1 MKTKVFKEKGQALIL
16 ITLAAV
22 GLFAIVG
29 LAIDGSAK
37 FSDRRHAQNAAD
49 TAAMAG
55 ALELSRNETPS
66 PDTWDIIAKNLAGVN
81 GYTGD
86 LVNNQVWAYKC
97 SDDPTTLARSGS
109 PVDCGPYDGSE
120 NYIQVVI
127 TSTVNTYFARVIGI
141 NQTHNTVNAVAYVSR
156 EEPFARGDSI
166 VALNPNPSCPGS
178 FTVGGSG
185 TINLTGGGMYINASS
200 DDCVWEQQGCNV
212 TVNITGNNW
221 AGEEASI
228 TSAGGSVDIDP
239 SCPEQIN
246 AAVSDGGSLY
256 DFPPEMPDEPAECDV
271 SQPGHW
277 TNNASYT
284 EYNSAGDLYTGLT
297 TLEPG
302 RYNEFP
308 PKTAGTNIV
317 YDHIRMIPGIYCV
330 NDSIKTVDKK
340 LWLEGIDV
348 TIYIRPGYKFSYE
361 GGTIDISATT
371 SGPYAGYVMIVAFNP
386 ADYEAGIPPEDCKID
401 GNTSN
406 AFTGTIFAP
415 YCELTINGASA
426 DTSYNAQ
433 IIAYEVKLNGNNTI
447 NFTYDPDVNRW
458 NKPQVGLMR

>member
-1 MKTKVFKEKGQALIL
+1 MKPKAVTEKGQALIL

-22 GLFAIVG
+22 GLFGVVG

-55 ALELSRNETPS
+55 ALELARDETPN
-66 PDTWDIIAKNLAGVN
+66 PETWNIIAKNVAEIN
-81 GYTGD
+81 GYDGD
-86 LVNNQVWAYKC
+86 LVRSRVWVYKC
-97 SDDPTTLARSGS
+97 SDDPSDTTSLRFES
-109 PVDCGPYDGSE
+109 PVDCGPYDGSD
-120 NYIQVVI
+120 NYIQVAI
-127 TSTVNTYFARVIGI
+127 TSNVNTFFARVIGI
-141 NQTHNTVNAVAYVSR
+141 NQTHNTVSAVTYVSKQ
-156 EEPFARGDSI
+156 EPLMRGDSI

-185 TINLTGGGMYINASS
+185 VVNLTGGGMYINSDN

-212 TVNITGNNW
+212 EINVS
-221 AGEEASI
+221 GETWSGDPASI
-228 TSAGGSVDIDP
+228 TSAGGSINIDECTTP
-239 SCPEQIN
+239 KVFATTSTE
-246 AAVSDGGSLY
+246 GSLY
-256 DFPPEMPDEPAECDV
+256 DFPPEDVPEEPAECDV

-277 TNNASYT
+277 DNDPSYT
-284 EYNSAGDLYTGLT
+284 EYSAAGELYTGLT
-297 TLEPG
+297 TLQPG

-308 PKTAGTNIV
+308 PRSGGGNTV
-317 YDHIRMIPGIYCV
+317 YDHIFMVPGIYCV
-330 NDSIKTVDKK
+330 NDSIKTVDNK
-340 LWLEGIDV
+340 LWLEGVEV

-361 GGTIDISATT
+361 GGTIDLSATT
-371 SGPYAGYVMIVAFNP
+371 TGPYAGYVMIVGTNFEGA
-386 ADYEAGIPPEDCKID
+386 PEDCKID

-406 AFTGTIFAP
+406 SFTGTIFAP
-415 YCELTINGASA
+415 YCNITINGGSA

-458 NKPQVGLMR
+458 SQPKVGLMR